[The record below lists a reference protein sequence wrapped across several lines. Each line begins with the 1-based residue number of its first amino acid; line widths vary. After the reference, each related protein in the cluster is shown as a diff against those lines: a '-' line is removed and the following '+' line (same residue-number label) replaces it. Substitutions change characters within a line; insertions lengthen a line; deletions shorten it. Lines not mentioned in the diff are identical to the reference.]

1 MSPCHQTQFPCINY
15 HVLQAWL
22 TINIIIKVCMMFMD
36 IETWRFEF
44 YFKGWNAIKYFAFT
58 VWTKTQ
64 QQIPESLSCR
74 YAFTFFFFFIQI
86 FGKWLDVNFIREIFL
101 IFQACPIR
109 ACFYKWH
116 ICLSDFCLTV
126 SDSRGIGE
134 FNFNLTGTLIRLI

>member
-101 IFQACPIR
+101 IFQQGMLLQVTHMSVWLLSN
-109 ACFYKWH
+109 CFW
-116 ICLSDFCLTV
+116 LLGNW
-126 SDSRGIGE
+126 GIK
-134 FNFNLTGTLIRLI
+134 F